1 MSITPRT
8 VDYKGY
14 QFPGIDLLDE
24 PTANFSTEMEA
35 FVREQA
41 TKLTAAL
48 REYQIEGEVKQID
61 SGPVFTLYHVELAE
75 GTRAARLGPVAD
87 DLARKLKAP
96 NIRII
101 NKLVGIEVPNSKREH
116 VRLKELMSSPAAT
129 GMGLPMFLG
138 KDASGEPLI
147 LDLTKQPHML
157 IAGTTGS
164 DKSMC
169 MNTIIMSWLYT
180 KRPDELQLCLID
192 PKFVEMAQFSEIP
205 HLMVPVVTDMTKAA
219 GILEWAV
226 RKMEERYKL
235 LQNAR
240 VQNLK
245 GYNELG
251 EDELRIRMKP
261 ESDAEWARIPK
272 KLPYMVFVIDELAD
286 LIMQHRKVEQSIIR
300 IAQKARAVGMHLVI
314 ATQDPRAEV
323 VTGLIKAN
331 MPCRVCFKVGSAT
344 NSRIVLDCKGGE
356 LLLGKGDM
364 FVLPNGESK
373 FMRAQC
379 TFIDTAETARV
390 TDHLRT
396 VATPNFERTLVAIKG
411 PGGSCE
417 AGGES
422 GNSNSSGE
430 RDPLFDRAVEI
441 MIETNRG
448 SVSLLQR
455 KMSIGYGRAS
465 RLVDQMAEAGILGE
479 ARGASPREV
488 LITMADWDRMKAIEA
503 EGGNELTDS
512 DRRLADKVDQESDA
526 FQDSFDDGTEKD
538 EDDDTKK
545 DEDE

>member
-1 MSITPRT
+1 
-8 VDYKGY
+8 
-14 QFPGIDLLDE
+14 
-24 PTANFSTEMEA
+24 
-35 FVREQA
+35 
-41 TKLTAAL
+41 
-48 REYQIEGEVKQID
+48 
-61 SGPVFTLYHVELAE
+61 
-75 GTRAARLGPVAD
+75 
-87 DLARKLKAP
+87 
-96 NIRII
+96 
-101 NKLVGIEVPNSKREH
+101 
-116 VRLKELMSSPAAT
+116 
-129 GMGLPMFLG
+129 
-138 KDASGEPLI
+138 
-147 LDLTKQPHML
+147 
-157 IAGTTGS
+157 
-164 DKSMC
+164 
-169 MNTIIMSWLYT
+169 
-180 KRPDELQLCLID
+180 LID

-226 RKMEERYKL
+226 RKMDERYKL

-240 VQNLK
+240 VQHIH

-272 KLPYMVFVIDELAD
+272 KLPYMVFVIDELAE
-286 LIMQHRKVEQSIIR
+286 LMMQHREVEQSITR
-300 IAQKARAVGMHLVI
+300 IAQKARAVGMHLVL

-331 MPCRVCFKVGSAT
+331 MPCKICFKVGSAT

-364 FVLPNGESK
+364 FVLPNGESEL
-373 FMRAQC
+373 MRAQG
-379 TFIDTAETARV
+379 TLIDPKETARV

-417 AGGES
+417 AGGEG
-422 GNSNSSGE
+422 GNSTSSGE

-448 SVSLLQR
+448 SVSMLQR
-455 KMSIGYGRAS
+455 KMSIGYGRSS

-479 ARGASPREV
+479 SKGATPREV
-488 LITMADWDRMKAIEA
+488 LITMEEWYRMKAIEA

-512 DRRLADKVDQESDA
+512 DRRLADKVDQESNA
-526 FQDSFDDGTEKD
+526 FQDSFDDDTEKD
-538 EDDDTKK
+538 ED
-545 DEDE
+545 E